1 MENKFKNS
9 PQYETFES
17 GIRWPEGQA
26 LPSFSKID
34 GPLDTINTICY
45 NNETRNL
52 VSVLQGHVNKTKTR
66 IFVDSVKALEEGAD
80 TWPERFG
87 IERRDAGTVY
97 DLVKKYQ
104 SEVDGVVIY
113 NARNSNP
120 SQNPHYLNLAASIAC
135 IKNLLPVDADTYA
148 FFKKFGIDLEIKVD
162 LRGLEYNTP
171 EDIYTYFYNTYWKD
185 CTKRILFS
193 LCPNDHPAFVRDIA
207 AAVGGAVIWL
217 DPRVEAEKKVLD
229 MYLSDME
236 AGKSICLGWWPE
248 ERSGIGEGTSF
259 GISTIPSDYYDNGT
273 VYSAMDHILRIPAVP
288 KKPKL
293 ENKIYI
299 AIFLSDGDNVQYCQH
314 RMSVIW
320 GSHKR
325 GLMPLNWTVSP
336 GLPDIGPQILNYY
349 YDTATENDCF
359 VSGPSGLGYALI
371 YDAHNEKLFLTDEAL
386 TDKYAELS
394 NAYLIKTGMRGITI
408 WDELRDIHFR
418 SYEKHF
424 RSLYGL
430 TLEDWFQKPAPLKIH
445 VENNRLPFIPNYPA
459 YAETT
464 DDIYNHMVK
473 DVKAWDGS
481 APLFLAGQGV
491 TWSLSPSNI
500 AKLKERLDELH
511 PGKIEFLRADHFFA
525 LCAEANKAPI
535 NRGISAR
542 TKVTASDDTVDPYN
556 SINGSPSGDN
566 KWVSSKEGD
575 KWLCYDLGKVF
586 SFERYVIKHAGIDG
600 MDRSLNTKDF
610 TVSASIDGENWTVV
624 DTQTGN
630 TADMTDVDIAPV
642 DAQYIKIN
650 VTNPGADNTA
660 RIADVELYCVT
671 K

>member
-1 MENKFKNS
+1 MENMFKNY
-9 PQYETFES
+9 PKYETFSE

-26 LPSFSKID
+26 IPSFSKIEN
-34 GPLDTINTICY
+34 PLDTINTVAF

-66 IFVDSVKALEEGAD
+66 VFVDSVKALEEGAD
-80 TWPERFG
+80 TWPERLN
-87 IERRDAGTVY
+87 IKRRMIGLYELIA
-97 DLVKKYQ
+97 KYQ
-104 SEVDGVVIY
+104 SEFNGVVIY
-113 NARNSNP
+113 NAHNGNP
-120 SQNPHYLNLAASIAC
+120 AQSRHYLNLAATVAN
-135 IKNLLPVDADTYA
+135 IKNLLPVDTYTYSY
-148 FFKKFGIDLEIKVD
+148 FEQYGIKLDIKVD
-162 LRGLEYNTP
+162 LRELKFETA
-171 EDIYTYFYNTYWKD
+171 EEIYTYMHETYWKD

-193 LCPNDHPAFVRDIA
+193 LCPTDHPAFVRDMA
-207 AAVGGAVIWL
+207 AAVGGAVVWL
-217 DPRVEAEKKVLD
+217 DPREKNEKKVLD
-229 MYLSDME
+229 MYLEDME

-248 ERSGIGEGTSF
+248 ERSGIGEGTHY
-259 GISTIPSDYYDNGT
+259 GISTIPSDYYDNST
-273 VYSAMDHILRIPAVP
+273 VYAAMDHIMRIPTVP

-320 GSHKR
+320 SSHKR
-325 GLMPLNWTVSP
+325 GMMPLNWTVSP

-371 YDAHNEKLFLTDEAL
+371 YDAHHEHLYLTDEKL

-394 NAYLIKTGMRGITI
+394 EKYLIKSGLRGITI

-430 TLEDWFQKPAPLKIH
+430 TLEDWFQKPAPLKLH
-445 VENNRLPFIPNYPA
+445 VENGRLPFVPNYPA

-556 SINGSPSGDN
+556 TINGSPSGDN
-566 KWVSSKEGD
+566 KWTSDKSGD
-575 KWLCYDLGKVF
+575 KWLKYDLGKVF
-586 SFERYVIKHAGIDG
+586 SFERYVVKHAGLDG
-600 MDRSLNTKDF
+600 MDESLNTKAF
-610 TVSASIDGENWTVV
+610 TVSASVDGESWTVV
-624 DTQTGN
+624 DTQENN
-630 TADMTDVDIAPV
+630 TQDMTDVDVTPV
-642 DAQYIKIN
+642 DAQYIKIDI
-650 VTNPGADNTA
+650 TDAGADGVA
-660 RIADVELYCVT
+660 RVAEVELYCRN